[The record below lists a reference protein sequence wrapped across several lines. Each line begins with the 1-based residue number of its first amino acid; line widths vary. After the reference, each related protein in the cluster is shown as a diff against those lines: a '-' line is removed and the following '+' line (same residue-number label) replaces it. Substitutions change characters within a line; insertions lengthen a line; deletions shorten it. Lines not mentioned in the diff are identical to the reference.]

1 MLKLYAGKFNCTTQI
16 TRFITLAA
24 QHTYES
30 IISGI
35 KSGKIAPVY
44 YLFGEEDYY
53 IDALCDYMENNILDE
68 ASRGFNQMVLYGK
81 DVDVQ
86 TVVSNA
92 RRFPVMAP
100 YQVIIIK
107 EAQTLKGLDD
117 FEPYF
122 EKPVPSTI
130 LVICNKSSKLD
141 KRTRFYKALTKHVI
155 FESKKIYQNQV
166 SAWVVGYLKNK
177 GYTISPRA
185 AELIAESIGNDL
197 SKLVNELE
205 KLIINKTDG
214 KEITDTDVELKIG
227 ISREF
232 NIFELINAIAAK
244 NASRAFHIAHHL
256 GRAKDF
262 SIIAACNMLTTFF
275 SKTYMVKS
283 SNIKA
288 PNEAQQKLG
297 LNYYQAQDCTKA
309 AKNYKLEE
317 IERAIRLMHEY
328 DLKAKGVNN
337 LSAKDDQLLKEL
349 LVKLLH

>member
-1 MLKLYAGKFNCTTQI
+1 M
-16 TRFITLAA
+16 AA
-24 QHTYES
+24 QYTYES
-30 IISGI
+30 ILSSI
-35 KSGKIAPVY
+35 KSGKLAPVY
-44 YLFGEEDYY
+44 YLYGEEDYF

-86 TVVSNA
+86 SVVSNA

-107 EAQTLKGLDD
+107 EAQTMKDIEE
-117 FEPYF
+117 FEPYL

-130 LVICNKSSKLD
+130 LIICNKSAKLD
-141 KRTRFYKALTKHVI
+141 KRTRFYKALTKYVI

-166 SAWVVGYLKNK
+166 GAWVVSYLKSK
-177 GYTISPRA
+177 GYTISSRA

-232 NIFELINAIAAK
+232 NIFELIKAIAAK

-256 GRAKDF
+256 GKAKDF

-275 SKTYMVKS
+275 SKAYIVKR
-283 SNIKA
+283 SNINSA
-288 PNEAQQKLG
+288 NEAQQKLG
-297 LNYYQAQDCTKA
+297 LNYYQAQDCTNA
-309 AKNYKLEE
+309 AKYYKQQE
-317 IERAIRLMHEY
+317 IERAIRLMHDY

-337 LSAKDDQLLKEL
+337 ESAEDDQLLKEL
-349 LVKLLH
+349 LVKLLQE